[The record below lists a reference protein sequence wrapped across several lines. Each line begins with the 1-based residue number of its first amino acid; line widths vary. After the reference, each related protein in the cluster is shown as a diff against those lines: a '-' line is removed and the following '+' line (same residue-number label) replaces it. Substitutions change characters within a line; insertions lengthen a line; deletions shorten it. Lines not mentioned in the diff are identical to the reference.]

1 MNRHLDSHGTCPRV
15 NQKSRPQTSQAQ
27 AYRRPRTPMPQAQ
40 ARCPLS
46 TARHVPV
53 APDSPYAHAT
63 RTRCGIMARKH
74 PDNGRLPFVVAA
86 AAIACIAIIGGQALT
101 RGALPNT
108 AMHAATENTLDGQ
121 ETEATSTPVD
131 EWRQGEV
138 PELYQIDR
146 AWADEPYAGG
156 DIRENGCGPTC
167 LSMVYVA
174 LTGRTDLDPA
184 AMARFSEEAEHVT
197 DNMTAWTLMTDGAAQ
212 LGLTSEELPADADA
226 VRNALTAGQPVI
238 CSVRPGDFTKTGHFI
253 VLAGL
258 DAEGR
263 VIVHDPNSA
272 ARTAQPWDLERIL
285 SQCANLW
292 AFSLAY

>member
-1 MNRHLDSHGTCPRV
+1 MNEHLDARGARP
-15 NQKSRPQTSQAQ
+15 QASRRPYAQTSQTPV
-27 AYRRPRTPMPQAQ
+27 RRTPPN
-40 ARCPLS
+40 ARYTPA
-46 TARHVPV
+46 TPA
-53 APDSPYAHAT
+53 SPYAHAQRARR
-63 RTRCGIMARKH
+63 RTLVHRHREGS
-74 PDNGRLPFVVAA
+74 RLPFVVAA
-86 AAIACIAIIGGQALT
+86 AAIACIAIVGGQALT

-108 AMHAATENTLDGQ
+108 AMHAATGNTLDGQ
-121 ETEATSTPVD
+121 EAEATSTPIG

-184 AMARFSEEAEHVT
+184 AMAQFSEKAGHVT

-212 LGLTSEELPADADA
+212 LGLTSEELPADADT
-226 VRNALTAGQPVI
+226 VRNALAAGQPVI

-263 VIVHDPNSA
+263 AVVHDPNSA